1 MHILLTGSCGSL
13 GRVTLLYLLEKGHK
27 VTSIDLIP
35 IPELLVSEIPETS
48 RGNVEHV
55 VLNLCDYNALDELF
69 KRIPKVDG
77 LIHLGAIP
85 NPTQH
90 DARQV
95 HGDNVLGSYNVM
107 KTAIDNGVKRITQ
120 ASSVNAAGLSY
131 TPDGRQTFDELP
143 IDESV
148 VLRPMDPY
156 ALSKQ

>member
-13 GRVTLLYLLEKGHK
+13 GSVTLLHLLTSGHR

-35 IPELLVSEIPETS
+35 LPENLVSQLPS
-48 RGNVEHV
+48 NSSVEHV
-55 VLNLCDYNALDELF
+55 IINLCDYAALDELF
-69 KRIPKVDG
+69 KRIDKVDG

-85 NPTQH
+85 NPLFL

-95 HGDNVLGSYNVM
+95 HGDNVLGAYNVM
-107 KTAIDNGVKRITQ
+107 KTAIDHGVKRIVQ
-120 ASSVNAAGLSY
+120 ASSVNAVGLSY
-131 TPDGRQTFDELP
+131 TPEGRQMFDELP

-148 VLRPMDPY
+148 EYRPMDPY